1 LSHPINR
8 RHFVTALTVPLLP
21 SAATPQA
28 PRDFNI
34 ANYGAVAD
42 GNTLNTVAIQKSID
56 ACFAAGGGR
65 VVVPAGVFL
74 TGSVQL
80 RSRVVL
86 KVADGAILRGS
97 PDIADYAVKTAPHEW
112 GGFWSFIN
120 TEDAQ
125 CLIYAE
131 DSEQVGIEGPGTI
144 DGQGGNVRKIF
155 PNPSDPKKR
164 KPQLVRYQHCRGI
177 TMHGVTLL
185 DPAMFASFY
194 VHSQYIDIDGVK
206 VRSRHTITADGLD
219 FNGCRNV
226 RIRNCDL
233 DCGDDA
239 ISPKTLNPAWP
250 NENFTISNCK
260 MSTEW
265 AAIRLGPE
273 SIGDMRHFDVHDC
286 VFTDCRDGIKIE
298 SCEGALFEDL
308 SFRNIEMRDVN
319 RPIYVTATRFRF
331 SGHSKSMRPPVG
343 RIRGLKISDL
353 RAVARRGDPS
363 SAYDRAC
370 AAIAGW
376 PGPGASIEDVTLTN
390 VHLTLPGGG
399 TAQQAGHL
407 DVPEN
412 LHFNEYPEW
421 ARPFDGELPG
431 SVLYLRHLRGVHLD
445 NVHLAVQQAD
455 ARPFLAGDDVEGLSM
470 KGVVGSAPSPVP
482 GLAKLAGP
490 QPIAIVDC
498 TPNSPL
504 LIALTPD
511 EQQRL
516 DAMRRHAAEL
526 DRGIQKW
533 VNLADAAAQAS
544 LLLTLPD
551 KWQPRSGAHT
561 LQFDAPAFTP
571 TRKIY
576 LRFGAVDGTCRVS
589 VNGKPAGE
597 RSTDLAAYLKTFPLA
612 LDVTGLLTPNA
623 SNRIELN
630 TSGARFTP
638 PVELRQAVK

>member
-1 LSHPINR
+1 MSYPINR
-8 RHFVTALTVPLLP
+8 RHFVTALTVPLIP

-28 PRDFNI
+28 PHEFNI

-42 GNTLNTVAIQKSID
+42 GTTINTVAIQKAID

-65 VVVPAGVFL
+65 VLVPAGVFL

-80 RSRVVL
+80 RSRVIL

-97 PDIADYAVKTAPHEW
+97 PNIVDYAVKTAPHEW

-125 CLIYAE
+125 CLVYAE

-144 DGQGGNVRKIF
+144 DGQGGNLRKVF
-155 PNPSDPKKR
+155 PNPTDPKKR

-194 VHSQYIDIDGVK
+194 VHSQDIDIDGVK
-206 VRSRHTITADGLD
+206 VRSRHTVTADGLD

-331 SGHSKSMRPPVG
+331 SGHSKSLRPPVG
-343 RIRGLKISDL
+343 RIRGLKISDV

-370 AAIAGW
+370 AAVAGW
-376 PGPGASIEDVTLTN
+376 PGASIEDVTLTN

-421 ARPFDGELPG
+421 ARPFDADLPG

-445 NVHLAVQQAD
+445 NVHLTVQQPD
-455 ARPFLAGDDVEGLSM
+455 ARPFLAGDDVERLSM

-490 QPIAIVDC
+490 QPIATVDC
-498 TPNSPL
+498 TPNSV
-504 LIALTPD
+504 IALSAD

-516 DAMRRHAAEL
+516 DAMRRHAAVL
-526 DRGIQKW
+526 DRELQKS
-533 VNLADAAAQAS
+533 VDLADAAARAS
-544 LLLTLPD
+544 LLLALPD
-551 KWQPRSGAHT
+551 VWQSGAGSHT
-561 LQFDAPAFTP
+561 LQFEAPAFTSG
-571 TRKIY
+571 RKVY
-576 LRFGAVDGTCRVS
+576 LRFGAVDGACRVS
-589 VNGKPAGE
+589 LNGKSAGE
-597 RSTDLAAYLKTFPLA
+597 RSTDPVAYLKTFPLA
-612 LDVTGLLTPNA
+612 LDVTTLLKPGAPNH
-623 SNRIELN
+623 IEI
-630 TSGARFTP
+630 TGAGFTP
-638 PVELRQAVK
+638 PVELRQATT